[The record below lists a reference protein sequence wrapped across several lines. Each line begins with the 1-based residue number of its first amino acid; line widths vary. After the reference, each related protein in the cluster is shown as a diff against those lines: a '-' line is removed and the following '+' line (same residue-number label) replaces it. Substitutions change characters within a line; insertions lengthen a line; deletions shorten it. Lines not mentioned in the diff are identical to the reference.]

1 MTMDIPATMKAVV
14 FDEGSG
20 SGRSGRCRRRAD
32 RSDRPAG
39 QGAGLRHPAAR
50 TTRSC
55 STRPARTPRPA

>member
-14 FDEGSG
+14 FEKIGQWAVRQVPTPRLTGPTDLLW
-20 SGRSGRCRRRAD
+20 
-32 RSDRPAG
+32 PA
-39 QGAGLRHPAAR
+39 ASAAR